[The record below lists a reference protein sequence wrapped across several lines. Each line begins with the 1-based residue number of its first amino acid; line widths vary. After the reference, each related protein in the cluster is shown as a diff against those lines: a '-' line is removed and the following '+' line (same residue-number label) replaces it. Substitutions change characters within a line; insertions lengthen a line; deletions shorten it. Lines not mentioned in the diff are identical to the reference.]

1 MDGLGWLIKNALLA
15 SGVEID
21 PEEIKKTIN
30 TAKVL
35 IPSIARLFEE
45 QRIAV
50 ARIER
55 KLDALMEA
63 QGSKS
68 LIEQERNIDSELRL
82 RV

>member
-1 MDGLGWLIKNALLA
+1 MDGLGWLIKNALQA

-21 PEEIKKTIN
+21 PEEIKKTID

-35 IPSIARLFEE
+35 IPNIAQMFEA
-45 QRIAV
+45 QRVAV